1 MCHIDNILYLIM
13 TYLPREITH
22 SIISALEDMPV
33 VAITGMRQTGKSTF
47 LQQQAEFQGRK
58 YVTLDDFAQLAAA
71 RENPDGF
78 IETDEPLIIDEAQ
91 RCPELFVAIKRAV
104 DRNRVPGRFILS
116 GSANFLLM
124 KNISESLAGRAVYFN
139 MHPFTRR
146 ELKAQLAEK
155 PFIRKFF
162 ENQTITGLPEVPPIP
177 LDEIVKGGMPTVCL
191 GNLKNAANWFKGYE
205 HTYLDR
211 DIRDLSRIG
220 NIIPFRGLL
229 HLAALRTGG
238 VLSISELGRDARLTS
253 ATVSNYLSIME
264 VSCIFYRLAPYLK
277 NPASRLIKSPKFYM
291 GDAGLACYLAGRDD
305 LSDDP
310 LKGAMIE
317 TYVAQN
323 IVGIIDSCWRQA
335 NLYFWNIQGR
345 HEVDFVIEAG
355 NSCIAIEVKSSAR
368 WEKDDLGGLKS
379 FIAATPHCAA
389 GILAYN
395 GTTPVSLG
403 GKLWAIPLSMLLQ

>member
-1 MCHIDNILYLIM
+1 M
-13 TYLPREITH
+13 TYISREITNA
-22 SIISALEDMPV
+22 IISALDDMPV
-33 VAITGMRQTGKSTF
+33 VVITGMRQTGKSTF
-47 LQQQAEFQGRK
+47 LQQQTELQGRR
-58 YVTLDDFAQLAAA
+58 YVTLDDFARLAAA

-104 DRNRVPGRFILS
+104 DRSRIPGKFILS

-124 KNISESLAGRAVYFN
+124 KNISESLAGRAAYFN

-146 ELKAQLAEK
+146 ELNAQISEK

-177 LDEIVKGGMPTVCL
+177 LDEIIKGGMPSVCL
-191 GNLKNAANWFKGYE
+191 GSLKNTVTWFKGYE

-229 HLAALRTGG
+229 RLAALRTSS

-253 ATVSNYLSIME
+253 ATVSSYLSIME

-277 NPASRLIKSPKFYM
+277 NPAGRLIKSPKFYI
-291 GDAGLACYLAGRDD
+291 GDSGLACYLAGKDD

-317 TYVAQN
+317 TYAAQN
-323 IVGIIDSCWRQA
+323 IVGIVDSTWPQA

-345 HEVDFVIEAG
+345 HEVDFIIEAG
-355 NSCIAIEVKSSAR
+355 NTCLAIEVKAAAR
-368 WEKDDLGGLKS
+368 WGKDDLAGLKS
-379 FIAATPHCAA
+379 FVASTPHCAA

-395 GTTPVSLG
+395 GTTPVNLG
-403 GKLWAIPLSMLLQ
+403 GKLWAIPLSLLLQ

>member
-1 MCHIDNILYLIM
+1 M
-13 TYLPREITH
+13 
-22 SIISALEDMPV
+22 
-33 VAITGMRQTGKSTF
+33 
-47 LQQQAEFQGRK
+47 
-58 YVTLDDFAQLAAA
+58 TLDDFAQLAAA

-78 IETDEPLIIDEAQ
+78 IETDEAITIDEAQ

-104 DRNRVPGRFILS
+104 DHKRIPGKFILS

-124 KNISESLAGRAVYFN
+124 KNISESLAGRAAYFN
-139 MHPFTRR
+139 LHPFTRR
-146 ELKAQLAEK
+146 ELKEQLSER
-155 PFIRKFF
+155 PFIRRFF
-162 ENQTITGLPEVPPIP
+162 EKQTITGLPEVPPVP
-177 LDEIVKGGMPTVCL
+177 LAEIIKGGMPSVCL
-191 GNLKNAANWFKGYE
+191 GSLKNTINWFKGYE

-229 HLAALRTGG
+229 RLAALRTGG

-253 ATVSNYLSIME
+253 ATVSSYLSIME

-291 GDAGLACYLAGRDD
+291 GDSGLACYLAGKDD

-310 LKGAMIE
+310 LRGAMLE
-317 TYVAQN
+317 TYIAQN
-323 IVGIIDSCWRQA
+323 IVGLIDSTWPQA

-345 HEVDFVIEAG
+345 HEVDFIIEAG
-355 NSCIAIEVKSSAR
+355 NNCIAIEVKAAAR
-368 WEKDDLGGLKS
+368 WEKDDLSGLKS
-379 FIAATPHCAA
+379 FVAATPHCAA

-395 GTTPVSLG
+395 GTTAVHMG
-403 GKLWAIPLSMLLQ
+403 DKLWAIPISTLLQ

>member
-1 MCHIDNILYLIM
+1 M
-13 TYLPREITH
+13 TYLPREITN
-22 SIISALEDMPV
+22 SIISALDDMPV

-78 IETDEPLIIDEAQ
+78 IETDDPLIIDEAQ

-104 DRNRVPGRFILS
+104 DRNRVPGKFILS

-124 KNISESLAGRAVYFN
+124 KNISESLAGRAAYFN
-139 MHPFTRR
+139 LHPFTRR
-146 ELKAQLAEK
+146 ELKAQLSER
-155 PFIRKFF
+155 PFVRRFF
-162 ENQTITGLPEVPPIP
+162 EKQTITGLPEVSPIQ
-177 LDEIVKGGMPTVCL
+177 LDEIIRGGMPSVCL
-191 GNLKNAANWFKGYE
+191 GSLKNTVNWFKGYE

-229 HLAALRTGG
+229 RLAALRTGG

-253 ATVSNYLSIME
+253 ATVSSYLSIME

-291 GDAGLACYLAGRDD
+291 GDSGLACYLAGKDD

-323 IVGIIDSCWRQA
+323 IVGIVDSTWPQA

-345 HEVDFVIEAG
+345 HEVDFIIEAG
-355 NSCIAIEVKSSAR
+355 NTCIAIEVKSTAR
-368 WEKDDLGGLKS
+368 WEKDDLSGLKS
-379 FIAATPHCAA
+379 FVAATPDCAA

-395 GTTPVSLG
+395 GTTPVKLG
-403 GKLWAIPLSMLLQ
+403 GKLWAIPLSLLLQ

>member
-1 MCHIDNILYLIM
+1 M
-13 TYLPREITH
+13 TYMPREITPA
-22 SIISALEDMPV
+22 IISALDDMPV
-33 VAITGMRQTGKSTF
+33 IAITGMRQTGKSTF
-47 LQQQAEFQGRK
+47 LQQQAELQGRK
-58 YVTLDDFAQLAAA
+58 YITLDDFAQLAAA
-71 RENPDGF
+71 RANPDGF
-78 IETDEPLIIDEAQ
+78 IETDKPIIIDEVQ
-91 RCPELFVAIKRAV
+91 RCPELFIAIKRAV
-104 DRNRVPGRFILS
+104 DRKRSPGKYILS

-139 MHPFTRR
+139 IHPFTRR
-146 ELKAQLAEK
+146 ELNEQLSDK

-162 ENQTITGLPEVPPIP
+162 ENPSIESLPEAPPIP
-177 LDEIVKGGMPTVCL
+177 LSEIIKGGMPSVCL
-191 GNLKNAANWFKGYE
+191 GSMKNTTNWFKGYE
-205 HTYLDR
+205 QTYLER

-238 VLSISELGRDARLTS
+238 ILSISELGRDARLTS

-291 GDAGLACYLAGRDD
+291 GDSGLACYLAGKED
-305 LSDDP
+305 LTDDP
-310 LKGAMIE
+310 LKGAIVE

-323 IVGIIDSCWRQA
+323 IVGIIDSAWPQA

-345 HEVDFVIEAG
+345 HEVDFIIESG
-355 NSCIAIEVKSSAR
+355 DSCIAVEVKASER
-368 WEKDDLGGLKS
+368 WDKGDLAGLKT
-379 FIAATPHCAA
+379 FTAATPHCKA

-403 GKLWAIPLSMLLQ
+403 GKLWAIPLAMLLH

>member
-1 MCHIDNILYLIM
+1 MYLIM
-13 TYLPREITH
+13 TYIPREITC
-22 SIISALEDMPV
+22 SIISALDDMPV

-47 LQQQAEFQGRK
+47 LQQQAELQGRK

-78 IETDEPLIIDEAQ
+78 VETDESLIIDEAQ

-104 DRNRVPGRFILS
+104 DRNRVPGKFILS

-146 ELKAQLAEK
+146 ELNAQLSEK
-155 PFIRKFF
+155 PFIRKFL

-177 LDEIVKGGMPTVCL
+177 LDDIVKGGMPSACL
-191 GNLKNAANWFKGYE
+191 GTLKNTANWFKGYE

-238 VLSISELGRDARLTS
+238 ILSVSELGRDARLTS

-291 GDAGLACYLAGRDD
+291 GDSGLACYLAGKDD

-317 TYVAQN
+317 TYTAQN
-323 IVGIIDSCWRQA
+323 IAGIIDSTWPQA
-335 NLYFWNIQGR
+335 NLYYWNIQGR
-345 HEVDFVIEAG
+345 HEVDFIIDAG
-355 NSCIAIEVKSSAR
+355 NRCIAIEVKASAR
-368 WEKDDLGGLKS
+368 WEKNDLAGLKS

-403 GKLWAIPLSMLLQ
+403 GKLWAIPLAMLLG

>member
-1 MCHIDNILYLIM
+1 M
-13 TYLPREITH
+13 TYLAREISN
-22 SIISALEDMPV
+22 SIISALDDMPV
-33 VAITGMRQTGKSTF
+33 VVITGMRQTGKSTF
-47 LQQQAEFQGRK
+47 LQQQAELQGRK

-78 IETDEPLIIDEAQ
+78 IEADEPLTIDEAQ

-104 DRNRVPGRFILS
+104 DRNRVPGKFILS

-124 KNISESLAGRAVYFN
+124 KNISESLAGRAAYFN
-139 MHPFTRR
+139 MHPLTRR
-146 ELKAQLAEK
+146 ELNGQLSEK

-162 ENQTITGLPEVPPIP
+162 ENQTITGLPEVLPVP
-177 LDEIVKGGMPTVCL
+177 LDDVIKGGMPSVCL
-191 GNLKNAANWFKGYE
+191 GGMKNAVNWFKGYE

-238 VLSISELGRDARLTS
+238 ILTISELGRDARLTS
-253 ATVSNYLSIME
+253 ATVSSYLSIME

-277 NPASRLIKSPKFYM
+277 NLASRLIKSPKFYM
-291 GDAGLACYLAGRDD
+291 GDSGLACYLAGRDD

-310 LKGAMIE
+310 LKGAMVE

-323 IVGIIDSCWRQA
+323 IVGIVDSSWPQA

-345 HEVDFVIEAG
+345 HEVDFIIEAG
-355 NSCIAIEVKSSAR
+355 SRCIAIEVKSAGR
-368 WEKDDLGGLKS
+368 WEKDDLAGLKS
-379 FIAATPHCAA
+379 FVAATPQCAA

-395 GTTPVSLG
+395 GTTAVNLG
-403 GKLWAIPLSMLLQ
+403 GKLWAIPLSLLLQ

>member
-1 MCHIDNILYLIM
+1 M
-13 TYLPREITH
+13 TYMPREITPA
-22 SIISALEDMPV
+22 IISALTDMPV

-47 LQQQAEFQGRK
+47 LQQQSEFRGRK

-71 RENPDGF
+71 RENPDAF
-78 IETDEPLIIDEAQ
+78 VETDEPLTIDEAQ

-104 DRNRVPGRFILS
+104 DRKRIPGQFILT

-124 KNISESLAGRAVYFN
+124 KSISESLAGRAVYFN
-139 MHPFTRR
+139 IHPFTRR
-146 ELKAQLAEK
+146 ELNAQLSDQ

-162 ENQTITGLPEVPPIP
+162 ENQTIQGVPEITPIP
-177 LDEIVKGGMPTVCL
+177 LNEVITGGMPSVCL
-191 GNLKNAANWFKGYE
+191 GTMKNPSNWFKGYE
-205 HTYLDR
+205 QTYLER
-211 DIRDLSRIG
+211 DIRELSRIG

-238 VLSISELGRDARLTS
+238 ILSISELGRDARLTS

-277 NPASRLIKSPKFYM
+277 NPASRLIKSPKYYL
-291 GDAGLACYLAGRDD
+291 GDAGLACYLAGRHE
-305 LSDDP
+305 LANDP
-310 LKGAMIE
+310 LKGALVE

-323 IVGIIDSCWRQA
+323 IVGIVDSCWPQA
-335 NLYFWNIQGR
+335 SLYFWNIQGR
-345 HEVDFVIEAG
+345 HEVDFIIEAG
-355 NSCIAIEVKSSAR
+355 DSCIAIEVKAAAR
-368 WEKDDLGGLKS
+368 WAKEDLTGLKS

-395 GTTPVSLG
+395 GTTPVNLG
-403 GKLWAIPLSMLLQ
+403 GKLWAIPLAMLLQ

>member
-1 MCHIDNILYLIM
+1 M
-13 TYLPREITH
+13 TYFPREITP
-22 SIISALEDMPV
+22 SIISALDDMPV
-33 VAITGMRQTGKSTF
+33 IVITGMKQTGKSTF
-47 LQQQAEFQGRK
+47 LQQQAELQGRK

-78 IETDEPLIIDEAQ
+78 VETNEPLIIDEVQ
-91 RCPELFVAIKRAV
+91 RCPELFVAIKRVA
-104 DRNRVPGRFILS
+104 DRMRIPGKFILS

-124 KNISESLAGRAVYFN
+124 KNISESLTGRAIYFN
-139 MHPFTRR
+139 LHPFTRR
-146 ELKAQLAEK
+146 ELNAQLSDK

-162 ENQTITGLPEVPPIP
+162 ENQSIQHLPEVSPIP
-177 LDEIVKGGMPTVCL
+177 LSEIVKGGMPSVCL
-191 GNLKNAANWFKGYE
+191 GNMKNITHWFKGYE
-205 HTYLDR
+205 HTYLER

-238 VLSISELGRDARLTS
+238 ILSISELGRDVRLTS

-291 GDAGLACYLAGRDD
+291 GDSGLACYLASKED
-305 LSDDP
+305 LADDP
-310 LKGAMIE
+310 LKGAMVE

-323 IVGIIDSCWRQA
+323 IVGIVDSTWPQA

-345 HEVDFVIEAG
+345 HEVDFIIEAG
-355 NSCIAIEVKSSAR
+355 DRCIAIEVKASAR
-368 WEKDDLGGLKS
+368 WEKTDLAGLKS
-379 FIAATPHCAA
+379 FIAATPQCTA

-395 GTTPVSLG
+395 GTTPVRLG
-403 GKLWAIPLSMLLQ
+403 EKLWAIPLSMLLQ